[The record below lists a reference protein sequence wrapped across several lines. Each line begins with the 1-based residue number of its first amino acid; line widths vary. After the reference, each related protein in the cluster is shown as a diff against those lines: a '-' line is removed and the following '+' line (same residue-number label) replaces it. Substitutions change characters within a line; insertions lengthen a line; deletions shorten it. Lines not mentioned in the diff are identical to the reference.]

1 MAANIPNLSQRK
13 FQETEG
19 EREARDA
26 AGFPDVEGSLPKH
39 IGSRFNIPFLD
50 NVTSFFGNKNV
61 LAQEVDP
68 KEHVVWLLDN
78 TAYRPV
84 LGSSEE
90 RPPWEAEFV
99 AAYFT
104 RDSGKDVSGWV
115 AEIADRLGLGQHG
128 DNRTEEMATIS
139 KRLIPFVNTIQPARF
154 VNVRFPNGET
164 QKLGPG
170 GRNAISS
177 DIVGTMG
184 NHKDGATLAVTAI
197 PPEVAPYGPMLM
209 HFAEPHGWTVVSDID
224 DSIKITMTMSPIGIL
239 RSTFISTPTPITGVP
254 ELYKHINSHLSP
266 SWFYLSASPYNL
278 YTFLR
283 PFLHQYYPKGTIIL
297 RDASWM
303 NLSGFLESLTQGT
316 EDYKAGRMDKIHDW
330 LPKRKVLCVG
340 DSTQSDPEAYGD
352 MYRKH
357 PGWVK
362 AIFIRKVVDVE
373 EMQKTDKNS
382 AARFEKAFKDVPKG
396 VWKLFEDPSELYA
409 TVESLKAL

>member
-1 MAANIPNLSQRK
+1 MAANIPNLAQRK

-26 AGFPDVEGSLPKH
+26 AGFPDVEQSLPRH

-50 NVTSFFGNKNV
+50 NITSFFGNKNV
-61 LAQEVDP
+61 LAQEVDV
-68 KEHVVWLLDN
+68 KEDVVWLLDN

-84 LGSSEE
+84 LSDPGGC
-90 RPPWEAEFV
+90 PPWEAEFV

-104 RDSGKDVSGWV
+104 RDGGKDVSGWV
-115 AEIADRLGLGQHG
+115 AEIADRLALGQQG
-128 DNRTEEMATIS
+128 DNRAEEEATIME
-139 KRLIPFVNTIQPARF
+139 RLIPFVNTIQPARF
-154 VNVRFPNGET
+154 VNVRFPNGEI

-184 NHKDGATLAVTAI
+184 DHHNGATLEVTAI
-197 PPEVAPYGPMLM
+197 PPEVAPHGSMLM
-209 HFAEPHGWTVVSDID
+209 HFAEPQGWTVVSDID

-239 RSTFISTPTPITGVP
+239 RSTFVSTPTPITGMP
-254 ELYKHINSHLSP
+254 ELYKHINSLLSP

-283 PFLHQYYPKGTIIL
+283 PFLHQYYPKGTVIL

-303 NLSGFLESLTQGT
+303 DLSGFLESLTQGT
-316 EDYKAGRMDKIHDW
+316 EDYKASRMDKIHNW
-330 LPKRKVLCVG
+330 LPQRKILCVG

-362 AIFIRKVVDVE
+362 AIFIRKVVAVK
-373 EMQKTDKNS
+373 EMQKTDKNDP
-382 AARFEKAFKDVPKG
+382 ARFEKAFKDVPKD

-409 TVESLKAL
+409 AVGSLKTL

>member
-1 MAANIPNLSQRK
+1 MAANLPNLAQER
-13 FQETEG
+13 FQETEE
-19 EREARDA
+19 EREARNA
-26 AGFPDVEGSLPKH
+26 AGFPGVEKSLPKH

-50 NVTSFFGNKNV
+50 NITSFFGNKNV
-61 LAQEVDP
+61 LAQEVNP
-68 KEHVVWLLDN
+68 KDDVVWLLDN

-84 LGSSEE
+84 LDNSGE

-115 AEIADRLGLGQHG
+115 AQIADRLGLGQQG
-128 DNRTEEMATIS
+128 DNRAEEEATITE
-139 KRLIPFVNTIQPARF
+139 RLIPFVNTIQPARF
-154 VNVRFPNGET
+154 VHLRFPNGET

-177 DIVGTMG
+177 DIVGTMS
-184 NHKDGATLAVTAI
+184 NHSDGATLEVTAV
-197 PPEVAPYGPMLM
+197 PSEVAPHGSMLM
-209 HFAEPHGWTVVSDID
+209 HFAEPRGWTVISDID

-239 RSTFISTPTPITGVP
+239 RSTFVSTPTPITGMP
-254 ELYKHINSHLSP
+254 ELYNHINGLLSP

-283 PFLHQYYPKGTIIL
+283 PFLHQYYPKGTTIL

-303 NLSGFLESLTQGT
+303 DLSGFLESLTQGT
-316 EDYKAGRMDKIHDW
+316 GDYKVSRMDKIHKW
-330 LPKRKVLCVG
+330 LPERKILCVG

-352 MYRKH
+352 IYRKY

-373 EMQKTDKNS
+373 GMQKTDKNDP
-382 AARFEKAFKDVPKG
+382 ARFEKAFKDVPKN
-396 VWKLFEDPSELYA
+396 VWKLFENPSELYT
-409 TVESLKAL
+409 TVDSLRAL

>member
-1 MAANIPNLSQRK
+1 MADNPRNLAQRK

-19 EREARDA
+19 EREARNA
-26 AGFPDVEGSLPKH
+26 AGFPDFEDSLPKH
-39 IGSRFNIPFLD
+39 IGSRFNIPFID
-50 NVTSFFGNKNV
+50 NITSFFGNKNV

-68 KEHVVWLLDN
+68 QEDIVWLLDN

-84 LGSSEE
+84 LDTSEE

-115 AEIADRLGLGQHG
+115 AEIADSLGLGQQG
-128 DNRTEEMATIS
+128 DNRAEEEATIAE
-139 KRLIPFVNTIQPARF
+139 RLVPFVNTIQPARF

-184 NHKDGATLAVTAI
+184 NHKDRATLEVTAI
-197 PPEVAPYGPMLM
+197 PPEVAPHGSMLM
-209 HFAEPHGWTVVSDID
+209 HFAEPQGWTVVSDID

-239 RSTFISTPTPITGVP
+239 RSTFVSTPTPITGMP
-254 ELYKHINSHLSP
+254 ELYKHINSLLSP

-278 YTFLR
+278 YTFIR

-303 NLSGFLESLTQGT
+303 NLSGFLESLTEGT
-316 EDYKAGRMDKIHDW
+316 EDYKASRMDKIHDW
-330 LPKRKVLCVG
+330 LPERKVLCVG

-373 EMQKTDKNS
+373 EMQKTDKNDP
-382 AARFEKAFKDVPKG
+382 ARFEKAFKDVPKG
-396 VWKLFEDPSELYA
+396 VWKLFEDPNELYA
-409 TVESLKAL
+409 AVDSLKAL